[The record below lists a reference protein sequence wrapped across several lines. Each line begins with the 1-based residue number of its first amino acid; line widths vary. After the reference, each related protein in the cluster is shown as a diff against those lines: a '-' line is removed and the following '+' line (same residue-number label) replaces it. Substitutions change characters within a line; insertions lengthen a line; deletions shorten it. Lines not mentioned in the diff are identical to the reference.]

1 MYVFRYVVPKP
12 ATEPLVLE
20 NAGLNKLDLN
30 VSPVLAKK
38 ELEKVEKKVRKE
50 YHIERNMNLRGK
62 RPIWGKGD
70 IIHRSK

>member
-1 MYVFRYVVPKP
+1 MLNNNMSI
-12 ATEPLVLE
+12 LVYLCE
-20 NAGLNKLDLN
+20 NLDLN

-38 ELEKVEKKVRKE
+38 RIGKSWKKVENVEKKVRKE
-50 YHIERNMNLRGK
+50 YHIEKNMNLRGK